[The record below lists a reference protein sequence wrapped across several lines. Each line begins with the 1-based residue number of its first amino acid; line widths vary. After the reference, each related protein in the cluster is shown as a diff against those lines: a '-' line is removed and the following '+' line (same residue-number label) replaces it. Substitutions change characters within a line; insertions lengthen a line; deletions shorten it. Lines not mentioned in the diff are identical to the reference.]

1 MDQPLLVLV
10 SALDTYPD
18 TTSGNLCAHTCEAML
33 QGTNRLQRGINYVDD
48 LRKLSGSVDH
58 PLGFFSGG
66 LDCSDTYIKWVYG
79 PG

>member
-48 LRKLSGSVDH
+48 LRKLSGSVDQEDKH
-58 PLGFFSGG
+58 
-66 LDCSDTYIKWVYG
+66 
-79 PG
+79 

>member
-1 MDQPLLVLV
+1 
-10 SALDTYPD
+10 
-18 TTSGNLCAHTCEAML
+18 ML

-66 LDCSDTYIKWVYG
+66 RHSNWIAVIHTSSGHTAPDDDVVTG
-79 PG
+79 